1 VSDPVRYEQDGAIVI
16 LTLNEPRTRNAI
28 SPAIVEAMVD
38 CINRINADLSVGCVI
53 VTGAGTGFSSGGNVK
68 VMKER
73 TGLFGGSP
81 AEIRR
86 GYLQGIQ
93 RIPLAMYALEAPSI
107 AAVNGAAVGAGCDL
121 ASMCDIRIAG
131 RSASFAESF
140 LRVGLVSGDGGAWF
154 LPRAVGMSKAC
165 EMTFT
170 GDFIEAEEA
179 LRIGLV
185 SKVVDDDKLMEEARA
200 LARRIAAQPVHS
212 LRLTKRLLRDS
223 QQISLPIALEM
234 ASSMQALA
242 QHTKDQHEAV
252 LAFTEKRKPRF
263 EGR

>member
-1 VSDPVRYEQDGAIVI
+1 MSESVRYEQDGGVVV
-16 LTLNEPRTRNAI
+16 LTLNEPKTRNAI
-28 SPAIVEAMVD
+28 SPGIVEALVAHAE
-38 CINRINADLSVGCVI
+38 RINADLSVGCVI
-53 VTGAGTGFSSGGNVK
+53 LTGAGEGFSSGGNVK
-68 VMKER
+68 QMKER
-73 TGLFGGSP
+73 ANLFAGTP

-121 ASMCDIRIAG
+121 ASMCDMRIAA
-131 RSASFAESF
+131 RSATFAESF

-154 LPRAVGMSKAC
+154 LPRAVGMSKAY

-179 LRIGLV
+179 ARIGLV
-185 SKVVDDDKLMEEARA
+185 SKVVDDDKLMVEATA

-223 QQISLPIALEM
+223 QHVSLAMALEM

-252 LAFTEKRKPRF
+252 LAFMEKRKPKF
-263 EGR
+263 ERR

>member
-1 VSDPVRYEQDGAIVI
+1 MTESVRYEQEDGVVI
-16 LTLNEPRTRNAI
+16 LTLNEPATRNAI
-28 SPAIVEAMVD
+28 SPAIVEALVE
-38 CINRINADLSVGCVI
+38 CTARINADLSVGCVI
-53 VTGAGTGFSSGGNVK
+53 LTGAGEGFSSGGNVK
-68 VMKER
+68 QMKQR
-73 TGLFGGSP
+73 VGLFAGSP

-93 RIPLAMYALEAPSI
+93 RIPLALYALEAPVI

-121 ASMCDIRIAG
+121 ATMCDIRIAA
-131 RSASFAESF
+131 RSATFAESF

-154 LPRAVGMSKAC
+154 LPRAVGLSKAC

-170 GDFIEAEEA
+170 GDFVEAEEA
-179 LRIGLV
+179 ARIGLV
-185 SKVVDDDKLMEEARA
+185 SKVVDDDKLMQEARA
-200 LARRIAAQPVHS
+200 LAGRIAAQPVHS

-223 QQISLPIALEM
+223 QHVSLPIALEL
-234 ASSMQALA
+234 ASSMQALV

-252 LAFTEKRKPRF
+252 LAFTEKRKPKF